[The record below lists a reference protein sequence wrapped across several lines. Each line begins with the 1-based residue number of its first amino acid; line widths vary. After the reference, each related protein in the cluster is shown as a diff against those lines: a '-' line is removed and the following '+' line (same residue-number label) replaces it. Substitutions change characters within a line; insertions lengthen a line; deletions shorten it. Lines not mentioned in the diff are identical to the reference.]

1 MYPYKIDHA
10 ELVKHRFF
18 NPLNPLLLRL
28 YLLGAEALVDELK
41 LLGGAESYLVNL
53 EFDPH
58 LSHQPRP
65 DLNVDH
71 PIGSTAPDHNLLDE
85 VVEVE
90 DGLCLFPL
98 PLIAREDHCGEDL
111 GDVESIAELK
121 DEVLC
126 LDQTSILSCS
136 KALQSLVLLQLVLAE
151 GFENGEL
158 GLILRQASLEGLHEL
173 KHVGQ

>member
-1 MYPYKIDHA
+1 MYPCKIDHA

-90 DGLCLFPL
+90 DGLCLFPF
-98 PLIAREDHCGEDL
+98 PLIAREDHCREDL
-111 GDVESIAELK
+111 GDVESVAELK
-121 DEVLC
+121 DQVLR
-126 LDQTSILSCS
+126 LDQTTILSSS
-136 KALQSLVLLQLVLAE
+136 KALQSLVLLKLFLAE

-158 GLILRQASLEGLHEL
+158 GLIHDGLL
-173 KHVGQ
+173 LLPQSDTDSDA

>member
-1 MYPYKIDHA
+1 MHPRKIDHA
-10 ELVKHRFF
+10 ELLKYRLF

-28 YLLGAEALVDELK
+28 CLLSAEALVDEIK
-41 LLGGAESYLVNL
+41 LLGGAEPCLVNIK
-53 EFDPH
+53 FDPH

-85 VVEVE
+85 IVEVE

-158 GLILRQASLEGLHEL
+158 GLIHDDLFLLPQSDADSHA
-173 KHVGQ
+173 